1 MFSSTPFYHQSIRK
15 SVVAFGS
22 LFNDIYINM
31 EDEILR
37 VPLAYAPKQKWYNRI
52 KDGKLE
58 DGRTFSMTL
67 PRMGFDI
74 ISYTY
79 DSSRKRNTIM
89 QTMKSHDSSGVT
101 GYDSNKKEQLYRY
114 SEVPYNI
121 EFGLYIMTK
130 NMDTGLRIVEQILPY
145 FKPEY
150 TVTINFTDID
160 KQIDIPITLTAV
172 ESEDLYEDGFEERRT
187 ILWTLNF
194 EAKTYF
200 YGPIRDSKTILY
212 TGTAFH
218 DTLDETIARSNAA
231 QKDLSRLLGYAVE
244 AGITGGL
251 TGPAATG
258 PDIYEARIET
268 ELFKDIDSTWFE

>member
-79 DSSRKRNTIM
+79 DSSRKRNTMI
-89 QTMKSHDSSGVT
+89 QV
-101 GYDSNKKEQLYRY
+101 
-114 SEVPYNI
+114 
-121 EFGLYIMTK
+121 GLLVM
-130 NMDTGLRIVEQILPY
+130 ILTQENNY
-145 FKPEY
+145 
-150 TVTINFTDID
+150 
-160 KQIDIPITLTAV
+160 IDIQKYHITLNLV
-172 ESEDLYEDGFEERRT
+172 
-187 ILWTLNF
+187 
-194 EAKTYF
+194 
-200 YGPIRDSKTILY
+200 Y
-212 TGTAFH
+212 T
-218 DTLDETIARSNAA
+218 S
-231 QKDLSRLLGYAVE
+231 
-244 AGITGGL
+244 
-251 TGPAATG
+251 
-258 PDIYEARIET
+258 
-268 ELFKDIDSTWFE
+268 